1 MMIRKKLIMRMIFF
15 GMLVAVFA
23 AWAQIPIV
31 STSVAQTPTVAEPEE
46 AEADSIDPLSYT
58 RPRLTYDSGDRRD
71 PFGSLVPDSPTGDE
85 VRIKGDFDYEDA
97 LIKGIVITEEDKFA
111 LVADDSDDGYVLRE
125 GYRVLGGYV
134 TRITADTVYLH
145 IVKYGRSMSII
156 MRMESSHNTVI
167 AETDAD
173 EKTMRKPGIT
183 VSYNENEIGDDR
195 VTVEDVMVP
204 STDVTLIEE
213 DWFGTSDRTLFTVPD
228 DGDTP
233 GEGGFSVISP
243 VNESWVTLPYVLDW
257 TMVQNTD
264 VTYTVVID
272 DDSDF
277 SSPILEK
284 MSIPMSS
291 LLIDTNTG
299 LPGTTTLYWQV
310 YATDADGRN
319 IMSRRTG
326 LTFKIR

>member
-1 MMIRKKLIMRMIFF
+1 MNSNTLILRISFVVL
-15 GMLVAVFA
+15 LVAVCV

-31 STSVAQTPTVAEPEE
+31 STSVAQTTRVAEPEE
-46 AEADSIDPLSYT
+46 AEADSIDPLSYS

-71 PFGSLVPDSPTGDE
+71 PFGSLVPDISTGDK
-85 VRIKGDFDYEDA
+85 VRIKGDFDYEEA
-97 LIKGIVITEEDKFA
+97 LIKGIVITEDDRYA
-111 LVADDSDDGYVLRE
+111 LVADDSDLGYVLRE

-156 MRMESSHNTVI
+156 MRMESSRSTVI

-173 EKTMRKPGIT
+173 EKTLRKPGIT

-213 DWFGTSDRTLFTVPD
+213 DWFGSSERTLFTIPD
-228 DGDTP
+228 EDVP

-243 VNESWVTLPYVLDW
+243 ANDAWVTLPYVLDW
-257 TMVQNTD
+257 TMVKGAD
-264 VTYTVVID
+264 VSYTVVID
-272 DDSDF
+272 DDPDF
-277 SSPILEK
+277 TSPILEK
-284 MSIPMSS
+284 KSLPMSS
-291 LLIDTNTG
+291 LLIDTNNG

-310 YATDADGRN
+310 YATDADRHN
-319 IMSRRTG
+319 IMSRRMG